1 MSAGTAIDS
10 DTPLDRE
17 LVEWADTIFVMER
30 RHRSAI
36 QSRFRESLRDE
47 TRIVCLEIPD
57 DYDFMDEGLV
67 ALLESRMARFLA

>member
-1 MSAGTAIDS
+1 
-10 DTPLDRE
+10 
-17 LVEWADTIFVMER
+17 MER